1 MRRGVSKT
9 RRQGV
14 ARQQVGTMSVN
25 RRLGPASA
33 VLDRV
38 RKREETETGVG
49 LLQGLLEW
57 TTRDGGEQK
66 TPRAQERIR
75 S

>member
-14 ARQQVGTMSVN
+14 ARQQAGTMSVN

-38 RKREETETGVG
+38 RKREGRGTGRG
-49 LLQGLLEW
+49 LGK
-57 TTRDGGEQK
+57 RDEG
-66 TPRAQERIR
+66 
-75 S
+75 